1 MAPLKAVFLA
11 HTAAP
16 SGAELATLRLV
27 SAMPAGQ
34 TAVLYTEDGP
44 MLRLM
49 AARDIETRVVTN
61 SFDSRAMTI
70 DKAGIRSLLVGA
82 TGLLRLGWTLGAA
95 VRELDATVLVAGS
108 TKAMLMG
115 AVAARRAR
123 VPLVWHVHDRISRDY
138 FGRVL
143 ATIIRLLGW
152 VVARGVIANSRGTLA
167 SLYTWR
173 RAAIVAYPG
182 VEFPA
187 AGESAAGASAP
198 PATESSH
205 PAPDRPATNLAPPH
219 PAPDPESLRSAT
231 DSESARLAPD
241 SDRRHEPRPQEQR
254 PAAETI
260 VAVVG
265 RLAPWKG
272 QDLFLRALADVKT
285 LPREVFLVGGTFFD
299 EEPYRAELEVHATA
313 LSLPVTF
320 TGHVDDPES
329 YLRQADILVHC
340 SVLPEPFG
348 QVVVEGMRAGCAV
361 IATRP
366 GGPEEIVE
374 PGVNGLLVTAGDR
387 AGLTRVLDTLIADQ
401 ELRIKLADAAR
412 VRARDFDV
420 AESGRIVTEFL
431 TLLTRKRWWRG

>member
-1 MAPLKAVFLA
+1 MTAMKAVFLA

-27 SAMPAGQ
+27 SAMPAGRC
-34 TAVLYTEDGP
+34 AVVYTEDGP

-49 AARDIETRVVTN
+49 AERGIPTRLVPN
-61 SFDSRAMTI
+61 DFDSRAMTI
-70 DKAGIRSLLVGA
+70 DKAGVRSLAIGA
-82 TGLLRLGWTLGAA
+82 LGLLRLGWRLGAT

-108 TKAMLMG
+108 TKALLMG
-115 AVAARRAR
+115 AVAAGRAR
-123 VPLVWHVHDRISRDY
+123 IPLVWHVHDRISADY
-138 FGRVL
+138 FGRWL
-143 ATIIRLLGW
+143 ALIIRVLGW
-152 VVARGVIANSRGTLA
+152 TVARGVIANSRGTLA

-173 RAAIVAYPG
+173 RRALVAYPG
-182 VEFPA
+182 VEFADA
-187 AGESAAGASAP
+187 AEP
-198 PATESSH
+198 P
-205 PAPDRPATNLAPPH
+205 
-219 PAPDPESLRSAT
+219 
-231 DSESARLAPD
+231 
-241 SDRRHEPRPQEQR
+241 EQR

-272 QDLFLRALADVKT
+272 QDLFLRALADVKN

-299 EEPYRAELEVHATA
+299 EESYRAELEMHATA
-313 LSLPVTF
+313 LDLPVTF

-329 YLRQADILVHC
+329 YLRHADILVHC

-348 QVVVEGMRAGCAV
+348 QVVVEGMHAGCAV

-387 AGLTRVLDTLIADQ
+387 GALTRALDTVIADR
-401 ELRIKLADAAR
+401 ELRAKLADAAR

-420 AESGRIVTEFL
+420 AESGRAVTAFL
-431 TLLTRKRWWRG
+431 SDIPRRRWRRG

>member
-49 AARDIETRVVTN
+49 AARGIETRIVTN

-82 TGLLRLGWTLGAA
+82 TGLLRLGWTLGAT
-95 VRELDATVLVAGS
+95 VRDLEATVLVAGS

-123 VPLVWHVHDRISRDY
+123 VPLVWHVHDRVSRDY

-143 ATIIRLLGW
+143 ALVIRALGW
-152 VVARGVIANSRGTLA
+152 VVARAVIANSRGTLT

-173 RAAIVAYPG
+173 RTAVVAYPG
-182 VEFPA
+182 VEFPPDNDTA
-187 AGESAAGASAP
+187 ADESALP
-198 PATESSH
+198 RE
-205 PAPDRPATNLAPPH
+205 R
-219 PAPDPESLRSAT
+219 
-231 DSESARLAPD
+231 
-241 SDRRHEPRPQEQR
+241 RPQEQR
-254 PAAETI
+254 PAGETI
-260 VAVVG
+260 IAVVG
-265 RLAPWKG
+265 RVAPWKG
-272 QDLFLRALADVKT
+272 QDVFLRALADVKT

-313 LSLPVTF
+313 LDLPVTF

-329 YLRQADILVHC
+329 YLRHADILVHC

-387 AGLTRVLDTLIADQ
+387 TELTRALDTLIADQ
-401 ELRIKLADAAR
+401 ELRVKLADAAR
-412 VRARDFDV
+412 VRSRDFDV
-420 AESGRIVTEFL
+420 AESGRIVTD
-431 TLLTRKRWWRG
+431 LLTGLPGKRWRRG

>member
-16 SGAELATLRLV
+16 SGAELATLRLL
-27 SAMPAGQ
+27 SAMPAGR

-44 MLRLM
+44 MLRQM
-49 AARDIETRVVTN
+49 AARGIETRVVTN

-70 DKAGIRSLLVGA
+70 DKAGIRSLLAGA
-82 TGLLRLGWTLGAA
+82 TGLLRLGWTLGAT
-95 VRELDATVLVAGS
+95 VRDLDATVLVAGS

-123 VPLVWHVHDRISRDY
+123 VPLVWHVHDRVSRDY
-138 FGRVL
+138 FGRAL
-143 ATIIRLLGW
+143 ALVIRVMGW

-173 RAAIVAYPG
+173 RAAVVAYPG
-182 VEFPA
+182 VEFPPDNETA
-187 AGESAAGASAP
+187 AEESVLS
-198 PATESSH
+198 
-205 PAPDRPATNLAPPH
+205 R
-219 PAPDPESLRSAT
+219 
-231 DSESARLAPD
+231 
-241 SDRRHEPRPQEQR
+241 EPRPQEQR
-254 PAAETI
+254 PAGETI
-260 VAVVG
+260 IAVVG

-313 LSLPVTF
+313 LDLPVTF

-329 YLRQADILVHC
+329 YLRHADILVHC

-387 AGLTRVLDTLIADQ
+387 AGLTRALDTLIADR
-401 ELRIKLADAAR
+401 ELRVKLADAAR
-412 VRARDFDV
+412 VRSRDFDV
-420 AESGRIVTEFL
+420 AESGRIVTDFL
-431 TLLTRKRWWRG
+431 TGLPGKRWRRG